1 MDPFH
6 NIFKANSLPGG
17 WSTADVES
25 ENIKNVS
32 EWIIATQFGNQ
43 PPYSIVYAEKQ
54 VVAGMNYKLVLAIT
68 IADKREMWEFIVY
81 DHFGKYS
88 LTSSKI
94 L

>member
-1 MDPFH
+1 MDPFY
-6 NIFKANSLPGG
+6 NIFKAKSLPGG
-17 WSTADVES
+17 WSTADIDS

-32 EWIIATQFGNQ
+32 EWVITTQFENQ
-43 PPYSIVYAEKQ
+43 PSYSIVYAEQQ
-54 VVAGMNYKLVLAIT
+54 VVAGVNYKLVLAVI
-68 IADKREMWEFIVY
+68 IAGKREMWEFIIY